1 MQAESGIV
9 ADFEVG
15 EDFHEEPKTYY
26 ELKSQ
31 PLKSSSAEHPGAS
44 KPPLSSSTMTS
55 RILLRQQLMRE
66 QLQEQERREQQQKQ
80 QAAQFM
86 QHRVP
91 ISQTPAIN
99 VSIPASLPPATQVP
113 MEVLKVQT
121 HLENPTKYHI
131 QQAQRQQVKQY
142 LSTTLGGKHA
152 NQALSL
158 PCPNQPGDHVM
169 PPGPGS
175 SAPNSPMAMLTLNS
189 SCEKEPKTMNPAYTS
204 VQEPSMLMSLPEHD
218 EWTWNYK
225 ADTHCGFASNEN
237 MLKKTS
243 TVAKMDD
250 VIDDIISLESS
261 YNEEILG
268 LMDPALQMANTLPV
282 SGNLIDIYSNQG
294 MPPPSLNISNSCP
307 ANLPNIKREL
317 TVRHS
322 DASHSWRST
331 ESEARALAKERQK
344 KDNHNLIERRRRFN
358 INDRIKELGTLIPKS
373 NDPDMRWN
381 KGTILKASVDYIR
394 KLQREQQR
402 TKELENRQ
410 KKLEHANRHLLLRI
424 QELEMQARA
433 HGLSLVPSVGL
444 CSPDLMNRVI
454 KQEPVLDSCN
464 QDNLQHSRDLSC
476 TTTLDLTDGTISF
489 SNNLQDLTESTGVY
503 SVPREVRPKLEDILM
518 DDTLSSGVTDPLLS
532 SLSPGASKASSRRSS
547 VSMDEADHAC

>member
-1 MQAESGIV
+1 MPAGRAAGRSGRAAHSHTPPGSTGATRCLSLPEPGRMQAESGIV

-15 EDFHEEPKTYY
+15 EEFHEEPKTYY

-31 PLKSSSAEHPGAS
+31 PLASSNSEHPGAS
-44 KPPLSSSTMTS
+44 KPPLSSSSMTS

-66 QLQEQERREQQQKQ
+66 QMQEQERREQQQKQ

-86 QHRVP
+86 QQRVP
-91 ISQTPAIN
+91 ISQTTAIN
-99 VSIPASLPPATQVP
+99 VSVPSNLPPPTQVP

-142 LSTTLGGKHA
+142 LSTTLANKHA

-158 PCPNQPGDHVM
+158 PCPTQPGDHVM
-169 PPGPGS
+169 PPGTGS

-189 SCEKEPKTMNPAYTS
+189 NCEKEGFYKYEEQNRVESECPA
-204 VQEPSMLMSLPEHD
+204 L
-218 EWTWNYK
+218 N
-225 ADTHCGFASNEN
+225 THSRASC
-237 MLKKTS
+237 MQ
-243 TVAKMDD
+243 MDD

-268 LMDPALQMANTLPV
+268 LMDPAVQMANTLPV
-282 SGNLIDIYSNQG
+282 SGSLIDFYGNQG
-294 MPPPSLNISNSCP
+294 MPPSGLNISNSCP

-317 TVRHS
+317 
-322 DASHSWRST
+322 T

-433 HGLSLVPSVGL
+433 HGLSLVPSTGL
-444 CSPDLMNRVI
+444 CSPEVVNRVI
-454 KQEPVLDSCN
+454 KQEPVLDNCN
-464 QDNLQHSRDLSC
+464 QDALQHHAGLSC
-476 TTTLDLTDGTISF
+476 TTTLDLTDGTITF
-489 SNNLQDLTESTGVY
+489 SDNLGTYT
-503 SVPREVRPKLEDILM
+503 VPTKVGSKLEDILM
-518 DDTLSSGVTDPLLS
+518 DDTLSPVTVTDPLLS
-532 SLSPGASKASSRRSS
+532 SVSPGASKTSSRRSS
-547 VSMDEADHAC
+547 MSMEDTDHAC

>member
-1 MQAESGIV
+1 
-9 ADFEVG
+9 
-15 EDFHEEPKTYY
+15 
-26 ELKSQ
+26 
-31 PLKSSSAEHPGAS
+31 
-44 KPPLSSSTMTS
+44 MTS

-66 QLQEQERREQQQKQ
+66 QMQEQERREQQQKQ

-86 QHRVP
+86 QQRVP
-91 ISQTPAIN
+91 VSQTPAIN
-99 VSIPASLPPATQVP
+99 VSVPTSLPPATQVP

-142 LSTTLGGKHA
+142 LSTTLANKHA

-169 PPGPGS
+169 PPGTGS

-189 SCEKEPKTMNPAYTS
+189 NCEKEGFYKFEEQSRVESECPA
-204 VQEPSMLMSLPEHD
+204 L
-218 EWTWNYK
+218 N
-225 ADTHCGFASNEN
+225 THSRASC
-237 MLKKTS
+237 MQ
-243 TVAKMDD
+243 MDD

-282 SGNLIDIYSNQG
+282 SGNLIDLYGNQS
-294 MPPPSLNISNSCP
+294 MPPPGLNISNSCP

-317 TVRHS
+317 
-322 DASHSWRST
+322 T

-344 KDNHNLIERRRRFN
+344 KDNHNLSKFW
-358 INDRIKELGTLIPKS
+358 
-373 NDPDMRWN
+373 DMRWN

-433 HGLSLVPSVGL
+433 HGLSLVPSTGL
-444 CSPDLMNRVI
+444 CSPDMVNRVI
-454 KQEPVLDSCN
+454 KQEPVLDNCN
-464 QDNLQHSRDLSC
+464 QDIMPHHTDLSC
-476 TTTLDLTDGTISF
+476 TTTLDLTDGTITF
-489 SNNLQDLTESTGVY
+489 SDNLGNVTEPTGTY
-503 SVPREVRPKLEDILM
+503 SVPAKMGSKLEDILM
-518 DDTLSSGVTDPLLS
+518 DDTLSPVGVTDPLLS
-532 SLSPGASKASSRRSS
+532 SVSPGASKTSSRRSS
-547 VSMDEADHAC
+547 VSMEDTDHAC